1 MQRSGSRDT
10 GLGTARMEGGVL
22 RGSRTVPGSR
32 PATAVRGDT
41 ASAFA
46 PARGSRDRVGTKAE
60 RKLGETNCRASGRW
74 NDPESGRLS
83 KNHEGGLIY
92 NKLTN
97 SKEEEYKTVIDN
109 FNDFLKGNKI
119 TIDTQKK
126 LIEEERESLK
136 NNTNTLNDILEI
148 KEKITNEAIEYG
160 RKEIISLCIGH
171 LKANQ
176 MNSDGIKHLQ
186 KKINEINN
194 SK

>member
-1 MQRSGSRDT
+1 MNDKSEILLRSFEKAREINKDILSKEMDKIDNYKR
-10 GLGTARMEGGVL
+10 LIERNNNNIKTALDKIREQEEKKRQFVKKLREIME
-22 RGSRTVPGSR
+22 
-32 PATAVRGDT
+32 
-41 ASAFA
+41 
-46 PARGSRDRVGTKAE
+46 
-60 RKLGETNCRASGRW
+60 N
-74 NDPESGRLS
+74 S

-186 KKINEINN
+186 QKINEINN